1 MRSLTKR
8 QKDIAL
14 LVLAVIFFVLLVSY
28 SWFQLYAP
36 AKEENAGVVNSL
48 VDQREVIFELQRQVA
63 AKPVEQ
69 STSSRPL
76 QRKVPVLPL
85 EDILLVQLEKAE
97 VKSKTLIN
105 NVAFAKDELNE
116 VPAESSDQLDAR
128 TEDPALA
135 LKLLTIDVELT
146 ASSYEEVDKFIREV
160 EDTERIFVVQSIELD
175 TPEEIRESAA
185 EKEPIELRV
194 SFQAFY
200 RPDLQE
206 LIPEVPKLDAPM
218 PAGKE
223 DPTTRAGEDE

>member
-36 AKEENAGVVNSL
+36 AKEENTRAVNSL
-48 VDQREVIFELQRQVA
+48 VNQREVIFELQRQVA

-69 STSSRPL
+69 SNSSRPL

-85 EDILLVQLEKAE
+85 EDLLLVQLEKAE
-97 VKSKTLIN
+97 VKSKALIN

-116 VPAESSDQLDAR
+116 VPIESSDQLDAG
-128 TEDPALA
+128 TDDPVLA
-135 LKLLTIDVELT
+135 LKQLTIEVELT

-160 EDTERIFVVQSIELD
+160 EATERIFVVQSIELD
-175 TPEEIRESAA
+175 TPEEIREAAA
-185 EKEPIELRV
+185 EKEPIELTV

-206 LIPEVPKLDAPM
+206 LIPEAPKLDAPM

>member
-1 MRSLTKR
+1 MRSLTNR

-36 AKEENAGVVNSL
+36 AKEENVGVVNSI

-97 VKSKTLIN
+97 VKSKALIN
-105 NVAFAKDELNE
+105 NVAFVQDELND
-116 VPAESSDQLDAR
+116 VPIESYDQLDAG
-128 TEDPALA
+128 TDDPALA
-135 LKLLTIDVELT
+135 LKQLTIDVELT

-160 EDTERIFVVQSIELD
+160 EATERIFVVQSIELD
-175 TPEEIRESAA
+175 TPEEIREAAA
-185 EKEPIELRV
+185 EKEPIELTV

>member
-36 AKEENAGVVNSL
+36 AKEENRQAVTSL

-63 AKPVEQ
+63 AKPAEQ

-97 VKSKTLIN
+97 VKSKALIN
-105 NVAFAKDELNE
+105 NVTFVQDELNE

-160 EDTERIFVVQSIELD
+160 EATERIFVVQSIELD

-218 PAGKE
+218 SAGKE

>member
-14 LVLAVIFFVLLVSY
+14 LVLAVIFFALLISY

-36 AKEENAGVVNSL
+36 AKEENTRAVTAL
-48 VDQREVIFELQRQVA
+48 VDQREVLFGLQRQVA

-69 STSSRPL
+69 SSSSRMM

-85 EDILLVQLEKAE
+85 EDLLLVQLEKAE
-97 VKSKTLIN
+97 VKSKALIN
-105 NVAFAKDELNE
+105 NVNFAQDELGGTS
-116 VPAESSDQLDAR
+116 VESSDQLDTA

-135 LKLLTIDVELT
+135 LKQLTVEVELT
-146 ASSYEEVDKFIREV
+146 AASYEEIDRFIREV
-160 EDTERIFVVQSIELD
+160 EATERIFVVQSIELD
-175 TPEEIRESAA
+175 TPEEVREAAA
-185 EKEPIELRV
+185 EKEPIELTV
-194 SFQAFY
+194 TFQAFY
-200 RPDLQE
+200 RPDLLE
-206 LIPEVPKLDAPM
+206 LVPEVPKLDAPM

>member
-8 QKDIAL
+8 QKEIAL
-14 LVLAVIFFVLLVSY
+14 LVFAVIFFVLLVSY

-36 AKEENAGVVNSL
+36 AKEENTRVVNSI

-63 AKPVEQ
+63 GKPVEQ
-69 STSSRPL
+69 SSSSRPL
-76 QRKVPVLPL
+76 QRKVPVSPL
-85 EDILLVQLEKAE
+85 EDLLLLQLEKAE
-97 VKSKTLIN
+97 VKSKALIN
-105 NVAFAKDELNE
+105 NVAFTQDDLNE
-116 VPAESSDQLDAR
+116 VPIESAEQLDAG

-135 LKLLTIDVELT
+135 LKRMTIEVELA
-146 ASSYEEVDKFIREV
+146 ASDYEEADQFIREV
-160 EDTERIFVVQSIELD
+160 EAAERIFVVQSIELD
-175 TPEEIRESAA
+175 TPEEIRETAA
-185 EKEPIELRV
+185 EKEPIELTV

-206 LIPEVPKLDAPM
+206 LVPEVPKLDAPK

>member
-36 AKEENAGVVNSL
+36 AKEENTRAVNSL

-69 STSSRPL
+69 STSSRSL

-97 VKSKTLIN
+97 VKSKALIN

-116 VPAESSDQLDAR
+116 VPIESSDQLDAG

-135 LKLLTIDVELT
+135 LKQLTIEVELT

-160 EDTERIFVVQSIELD
+160 EATERIFVVQSIELD

-218 PAGKE
+218 SAGKE